1 MSHDAALIRRSHSGD
16 ASAFAELVDLHSD
29 DIFTLCLRVL
39 GETKAAEDTAEQ
51 VFVSAH
57 QAIFRLSA
65 DTPIKPWLFQQTI
78 AAMSARHEDEKAGAP
93 PRDTTTQTDPQS
105 DRVGTLIRS
114 LEWPFRLAVVLRDV
128 MGLSLAEVAAALELP
143 IGTVRSRVHRGRLTM
158 ARDLAKPTQAR

>member
-93 PRDTTTQTDPQS
+93 PVTRPPRRTHNQIGSVPS
-105 DRVGTLIRS
+105 S
-114 LEWPFRLAVVLRDV
+114 AVWN
-128 MGLSLAEVAAALELP
+128 GLFAW
-143 IGTVRSRVHRGRLTM
+143 RWC
-158 ARDLAKPTQAR
+158 